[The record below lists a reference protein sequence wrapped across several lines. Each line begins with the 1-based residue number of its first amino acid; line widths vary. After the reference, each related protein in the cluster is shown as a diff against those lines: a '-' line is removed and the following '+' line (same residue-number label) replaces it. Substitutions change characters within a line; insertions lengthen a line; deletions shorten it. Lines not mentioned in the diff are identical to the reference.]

1 MFPFSDSGIPQKH
14 VALPSPEE
22 AKELADRVEEA
33 FLQALAEKENS
44 LAKKTPP
51 TADMLR
57 EARNAA
63 LTCLSEPV
71 AMVMENFFSVAGER
85 ENFFAPFFADEIP
98 SGRLAAIAAAG
109 SLGGML
115 LLEPLATYLLHIPK
129 MGLFLGAPL
138 GAWLLLKLC
147 LFLGENPGLWRG
159 LFAAL
164 GVATL
169 ADLAGFGPIT
179 LAKRL
184 FGAPFGGGKTR
195 RLLLYGGALFLL
207 FLCRPRKIFRRH
219 EAAAALKN
227 SVRAALNAEERA
239 LQALPP
245 PPTSPGKSNSPTAL
259 DALSRL
265 AGPLEDLA
273 AAAQSLPEGTEQDG
287 TLRAAATYLL
297 QEASLAGYSL
307 EPLSPDPG
315 AESDPETPLVW
326 SDDLA
331 ARFETFGHILPGDP
345 VRVERKPVLWN
356 GQVLSKGLLRK
367 RRVQ

>member
-1 MFPFSDSGIPQKH
+1 MFPFSDSGIPEKR
-14 VALPSPEE
+14 VALPSVEG

-44 LAKKTPP
+44 LTRKTPP

-57 EARNAA
+57 EARNTA
-63 LTCLSEPV
+63 LACLSEPV
-71 AMVMENFFSVAGER
+71 AMVMENSFSVASEQ
-85 ENFFAPFFADEIP
+85 ENSFAPFFADEIP

-138 GAWLLLKLC
+138 GAWLLPKLC
-147 LFLGENPGLWRG
+147 FFLEENSHLRRG
-159 LFAAL
+159 LLAAL

-169 ADLAGFGPIT
+169 ADLTGFGPT
-179 LAKRL
+179 ALVKRL
-184 FGAPFGGGKTR
+184 FGVPSGGGKTR
-195 RLLLYGGALFLL
+195 RLFLYGGILFLF
-207 FLCRPRKIFRRH
+207 FLCRPRKVFRRH

-227 SVRAALNAEERA
+227 SVRAALDAEGRA

-245 PPTSPGKSNSPTAL
+245 PPTSPEKSASLTAL
-259 DALSRL
+259 DVLSRL

-273 AAAQSLPEGTEQDG
+273 AATQAPPEGAERDG
-287 TLRAAATYLL
+287 TLRAAAAHLV
-297 QEASLAGYSL
+297 QEAALAGYSL
-307 EPLSPDPG
+307 EPSPSDPD
-315 AESDPETPLVW
+315 AESAPETPLAW
-326 SDDLA
+326 SEDLA
-331 ARFETFGHILPGDP
+331 THFKTFGHILPGDP

-367 RRVQ
+367 RRVP

>member
-1 MFPFSDSGIPQKH
+1 MFPFSNSGIPEKR
-14 VALPSPEE
+14 VALPSTEE

-44 LAKKTPP
+44 LTRKMPP

-57 EARNAA
+57 EARNTA
-63 LTCLSEPV
+63 LACLSEPV
-71 AMVMENFFSVAGER
+71 AMVMENSFSVASER
-85 ENFFAPFFADEIP
+85 ENSFAPFFADEIP

-138 GAWLLLKLC
+138 GAWLLPKLC
-147 LFLGENPGLWRG
+147 LYLEENSDLRRG
-159 LFAAL
+159 LLAAL
-164 GVATL
+164 GIATL
-169 ADLAGFGPIT
+169 ADLTGFGPVA

-184 FGAPFGGGKTR
+184 FGVHSGRGKTR
-195 RLLLYGGALFLL
+195 RLFLYGGILFL
-207 FLCRPRKIFRRH
+207 FFFCRPRKVFRRH

-227 SVRAALNAEERA
+227 SVRTALDAEGRA

-245 PPTSPGKSNSPTAL
+245 PPTSPEKSASLAAL
-259 DALSRL
+259 DVLSRL

-273 AAAQSLPEGTEQDG
+273 AATQAPPEGAERDG
-287 TLRAAATYLL
+287 TLRAAAAHLV
-297 QEASLAGYSL
+297 QEAALAGYSL
-307 EPLSPDPG
+307 EPSPSDPD
-315 AESDPETPLVW
+315 AASAPETPLAW
-326 SDDLA
+326 SEDLA
-331 ARFETFGHILPGDP
+331 THFETFGHILPGDP

-367 RRVQ
+367 RRVP